1 VEWST
6 ACPDWEQRIVEGRS
20 LIPFDPLFPKAAARE
35 LARFR
40 DLRVADLPG
49 GPPMGDVCRPWILDF
64 VASVFGAYDE
74 ETGRRLITE
83 FLMLISKKNT
93 KSTTAAGIM
102 MTALLWNWRDSAE
115 FLIVAPTIEIA
126 NNSFYP
132 ARDMVR
138 RDDDL
143 ADLLHVQDH
152 YRTITHR
159 TTGASLKVVA
169 ADNEAVSGKKAT
181 GVLVDELWLFGK
193 RADAENML
201 REATGG
207 LASRPEGFVIYLSTQ
222 ADDPPAGVFLQKL
235 QYARSV
241 RDGRVDDRR
250 FLPVL
255 YEFPQA
261 MIERGEH
268 RNPKNFYITNPN
280 LGASVSVEFL
290 EREMRK
296 AEEAGEQSVVGFLA
310 KHANVEVGLGM
321 RSDRWPGADF
331 WVAAGAPGGLTLQ
344 QLLERCEI
352 AAVGAD
358 GGGLDDLL
366 GLCVIGRERE
376 TGRWLAWARA
386 WAHRIVLDRR
396 KDIAPRLLDLQ
407 KTGDLVIVE
416 RPGEDVDQV
425 ADIVLEV
432 WNAGL
437 LHRDEDDAP
446 ASIGVDVYGIGAIVE
461 AIEARGIAKD
471 KIIGVPQG
479 WKMTGAV
486 KTVERLVAG
495 GKLVHGGQPL
505 MAWCVGNA
513 KIEPRGNA
521 VVITKQASG
530 SAKIDPLMALFD
542 AATLMALNP
551 KVPGKSFWQTMKA
564 GA

>member
-461 AIEARGIAKD
+461 AIEARGIPKD